1 MAVKG
6 EPLKASRVAARGMS
20 KHRRALAVAV
30 RELRARR
37 GLTQEQLAD
46 AAGRSRGFVAELESG
61 RRGASFEGVAAVA
74 EALDVP
80 MAELGRVFDARLAE
94 Q

>member
-1 MAVKG
+1 MARTT
-6 EPLKASRVAARGMS
+6 SRQ
-20 KHRRALAVAV
+20 RRALATAV

-37 GLTQEQLAD
+37 GLTQEQLSE
-46 AAGRSRGFVAELESG
+46 AAGRSRGFIAELEAG

-80 MAELGRVFDARLAE
+80 MEELGRVFDARLAE

>member
-1 MAVKG
+1 M
-6 EPLKASRVAARGMS
+6 PRPMSRQ
-20 KHRRALAVAV
+20 RRALAIAV

-37 GLTQEQLAD
+37 GMTQEQLSE

-61 RRGASFEGVAAVA
+61 RRGASFEGVVA
-74 EALDVP
+74 LAQALDVSVE
-80 MAELGRVFDARLAE
+80 ELGGIFDARLAE

>member
-1 MAVKG
+1 MAG
-6 EPLKASRVAARGMS
+6 PDSR
-20 KHRRALAVAV
+20 KRRALAVAV

-37 GLTQEQLAD
+37 QMTQEQVAD

-61 RRGASFEGVAAVA
+61 RRGASFEAVAAVA

>member
-1 MAVKG
+1 M
-6 EPLKASRVAARGMS
+6 SRQ
-20 KHRRALAVAV
+20 RRALAIAM

-37 GLTQEQLAD
+37 GMTQEQLSE

-61 RRGASFEGVAAVA
+61 RRGASFEGVVA
-74 EALDVP
+74 LAQALDVSVE
-80 MAELGRVFDARLAE
+80 ELGRTFDARLAE

>member
-1 MAVKG
+1 MT
-6 EPLKASRVAARGMS
+6 
-20 KHRRALAVAV
+20 V

-37 GLTQEQLAD
+37 GLTQEALAE

-61 RRGASFEGVAAVA
+61 RRGASFEAVAAVA

-80 MAELGRVFDARLAE
+80 MEELGRLYDARLAE

>member
-1 MAVKG
+1 MAR
-6 EPLKASRVAARGMS
+6 AMSRQ
-20 KHRRALAVAV
+20 RRALAVTV

-37 GLTQEQLAD
+37 GMTQEQVAE

-61 RRGASFEGVAAVA
+61 RRGASFEAVAAVA

-80 MAELGRVFDARLAE
+80 MAELGALFDARLAE